1 MFKTFAFRSS
11 KQVKF
16 NAFGCIKNMVRL
28 KLTRAMQILMTRCVP
43 KNRVI
48 LSYESREYTKIK
60 DEKINFTTFEFK
72 LLSATILISF

>member
-43 KNRVI
+43 NNIELFCRMRVGNT
-48 LSYESREYTKIK
+48 RK
-60 DEKINFTTFEFK
+60 
-72 LLSATILISF
+72 

>member
-43 KNRVI
+43 NKIELFCRMRVGNT
-48 LSYESREYTKIK
+48 RKK
-60 DEKINFTTFEFK
+60 KINFTTVEFK
-72 LLSATILISF
+72 QLSATILISF

>member
-16 NAFGCIKNMVRL
+16 NAFGCIKNIVRL

-43 KNRVI
+43 NKIELFCRMRVGNT
-48 LSYESREYTKIK
+48 RKK
-60 DEKINFTTFEFK
+60 R
-72 LLSATILISF
+72 LISQLLNSNNCLPQY

>member
-43 KNRVI
+43 NKIELFCRMRVGNT
-48 LSYESREYTKIK
+48 RKK
-60 DEKINFTTFEFK
+60 KR
-72 LLSATILISF
+72 LISQLLNSNNCLPQY

>member
-28 KLTRAMQILMTRCVP
+28 KLTRAMQILMTRCVQN
-43 KNRVI
+43 KIELFCRMRVGNT
-48 LSYESREYTKIK
+48 RKK
-60 DEKINFTTFEFK
+60 KINFTTVEFK
-72 LLSATILISF
+72 QLSATILILF

>member
-1 MFKTFAFRSS
+1 MFKGFAFRSS

-43 KNRVI
+43 NKIELFCRMRVGNT
-48 LSYESREYTKIK
+48 RKK
-60 DEKINFTTFEFK
+60 R
-72 LLSATILISF
+72 LISQLLNSNNCLPQY

>member
-48 LSYESREYTKIK
+48 LSYESREYTKK
-60 DEKINFTTFEFK
+60 KR
-72 LLSATILISF
+72 LISQLLNSNNCLPQY

>member
-43 KNRVI
+43 NKIELFCRMRVGNT
-48 LSYESREYTKIK
+48 RKKK
-60 DEKINFTTFEFK
+60 D
-72 LLSATILISF
+72 

>member
-28 KLTRAMQILMTRCVP
+28 KLTRAMQILMTRCVQN
-43 KNRVI
+43 KIELFCRMRVGNT
-48 LSYESREYTKIK
+48 RKQK
-60 DEKINFTTFEFK
+60 R
-72 LLSATILISF
+72 LISQLLNSNNCLPQY

>member
-1 MFKTFAFRSS
+1 
-11 KQVKF
+11 
-16 NAFGCIKNMVRL
+16 
-28 KLTRAMQILMTRCVP
+28 MQILMTRCVP